1 MHTRFGVTARSR
13 RSRGAVPDSLAR
25 APVSWT
31 PGMCFD
37 VPSMSWAAATA
48 RCPPRR
54 SPSRQGSASPPKAA
68 SCLQAWRRPQ
78 RRRQGTPPRDG
89 HARCRACASAA
100 PPLRPAA
107 ARGAPAREGVEDGA
121 RAHAKVISGAPH
133 GCSCRPAAPLERLQV
148 LAGQGCGRGAR
159 RAGRGW
165 AQRGW
170 AQRASAPLMAVAA
183 AAAGVARGSRLWR
196 RARRVTSVGGMVASC
211 RRRARC
217 ASRGRTHEAAGPPW
231 RGIWALCLRHGG
243 RCGARALPH
252 GCARGGRGGYGVWH
266 RGSGCAEAGRMVE
279 RRWEEEGSARQLSLE
294 RQRCRRPKCVRA

>member
-31 PGMCFD
+31 PGMCYD

-165 AQRGW
+165 ARRGG

-252 GCARGGRGGYGVWH
+252 GCARGGRGGYGDYSYNDMMDPSHSLARATSYVL
-266 RGSGCAEAGRMVE
+266 EART
-279 RRWEEEGSARQLSLE
+279 RTNRLAPYSW
-294 RQRCRRPKCVRA
+294 